1 MMALLGIEHVERNGH
16 HYYRGLSLWPAD
28 WQDAALAAHSD
39 LYARHREGFAHLK
52 IRGGSLT
59 LDSVNKAPFGVKPVF
74 DPSRFERQP
83 MP

>member
-16 HYYRGLSLWPAD
+16 HYYRGLSLWPAE
-28 WQDAALAAHSD
+28 WQDAVLAAHGD
-39 LYARHREGFAHLK
+39 LYHRHRDGIVCLRIREGRVAL
-52 IRGGSLT
+52 G
-59 LDSVNKAPFGVKPVF
+59 SVNAAPFGVTTLF